1 MKIARFCNQNL
12 MIFGPRIVLGTV
24 LEVFGRTGWLQ
35 EAPRLCSEG
44 AGGPKSRPNDAKRT
58 AKKVARWPKKATTR
72 PIWGLLGLILD
83 AILVKIGVKIVRFR
97 KRQT

>member
-1 MKIARFCNQNL
+1 
-12 MIFGPRIVLGTV
+12 MIFGPRTVLGAV
-24 LEVFGRTGWLQ
+24 LELFGRTGWLQ
-35 EAPRLCSEG
+35 EAPRQCSEG
-44 AGGPKSRPNDAKRT
+44 AGGPKSCPKDARRA

-83 AILVKIGVKIVRFR
+83 AILVKMGVKIVRFR